1 MQYTSGSTANPRGVV
16 LSMRNVTENV
26 DQIIRNYF
34 RHEGGAP
41 RLPSSVVSWL
51 PLYHDMGLMVGLF
64 IPLFVGCP
72 VILTSPEAF
81 IRKPARWMQLL
92 AKHQAP
98 FSAAP
103 NFAFDLAVAK
113 TSEEDMAG
121 LDLGHVNT
129 IINGAEQVQP
139 NTITKFLRRF
149 RPYNLMPAAVKPS
162 YGMAEAVVYL
172 ATTKAGS
179 PPTSTEFDADSLAR
193 GHAELSTFETERAT
207 RLIRYHSDDKEPLLR
222 IVDPDSNIELGPG
235 RIGEIWIHGKNVST
249 GYHNADDALNRDKF
263 QASIRE
269 ASAGTPR
276 SPWLR
281 TGDLGFIVGDEF
293 YIVGRM
299 KDLIIQD
306 GVNHYPD
313 DIETT
318 VKEFTGGR
326 VAAFSVS
333 DDGVEH
339 LVIAAEVRTEH
350 GPDKVTIMDFS
361 TIKRLVVSALSKLH
375 GLHVTDFLLVP
386 PGALPKTTS
395 GKISRA
401 ACAKQYGA
409 NKLQRSSNVPMTDG
423 SVTADKLQKWFREY
437 LSTHIE
443 CHPNEVSLDVPIR
456 DLGLKS
462 IDVLAIP
469 GDLGDRFGFCIP
481 DLAVW
486 DNPSA
491 NDLIDSLL
499 NQRSAD
505 SLRESHGHADRN
517 TQGRGSIN
525 EPVAV
530 IGVGCRFP
538 GDIDGPER
546 LWDFL
551 TEKKC
556 AITAYPDRGFT
567 NAGTFAES
575 GGFLKDVAGFDNRF
589 FDIPPDEALRMD
601 PQQRLLLE
609 VSWEALE
616 HAGIIPESLRL
627 SRTGVFVGVSST
639 DYVRLVSASAQQKS
653 TIWDNTGGSSSI
665 IANRISYFLD
675 IQGPSIVIDTA
686 CSSSL
691 VAVHL
696 ACRSLSTWD
705 CDIALV
711 GGTNVLISPEPWGG
725 FREAGILSQTGC
737 CHAFDKSADG
747 MVRGEGCGV
756 IVLQRLSDARL
767 EGRRILAILTGS
779 AVNQDGKSN
788 GIMAPNPSAQIGV
801 LENACKSARVDPL
814 EIGYVEAHGTGTSL
828 GDRIEAHALGMVFG
842 RKRPGSGPLMIGS
855 IKPNIGHLEGAA
867 GIAGLIK
874 AVLMVERG
882 SLLPSGGFTEPN
894 PAIPFTEL
902 GLRVVDELQEW
913 PVVAGRP
920 RRAGV
925 SSFGFGGTNAHVI
938 VEEAGSVGA
947 DTVSGRADVGGS
959 GGGVVAW
966 VISGKTASALAAQ
979 AGRLGRYVRAR
990 PALDVVDVGYSLVST
1005 RSVFDH
1011 RAVVVGQTRDE
1022 LLAGLAGVVAGRP
1035 EAGVVCGVGKP
1046 AGKTAF
1052 VFAGQGSQW
1061 LGMGSELYAAY
1072 PVFAEALDAVVDELD
1087 RHLRYPLRDVIWGHD
1102 QDLLNTTEFAQPAL
1116 FAVEVALY
1124 RLLMSWGV
1132 RPGLVLGHSVGEL
1145 AAAHV
1150 AGALCLP
1157 DAAMLVAAR
1166 GRLMQALPAG
1176 GAMFAVQAR
1185 EDEVAPMLG
1194 HDVSI
1199 AAVNGPASVVISG
1212 AHDAVSAIA
1221 DRLRGQGRRVHR
1233 LAVSH
1238 AFHSALMEPMIAEFT
1253 AVAAELSV
1261 GLPTIPVISN
1271 VTGQLVAD
1279 DFASADYWARHIRA
1293 VVRFG
1298 DSVRSAHCA
1307 GASRFI
1313 EVGPGG
1319 GLTSLIEASLADA
1332 QIVSVPTLRKDRPE
1346 PVSVMT
1352 AAAQGFVSG
1361 MGLDWASVFSGY
1373 RPKRVELPTYAF
1385 QHQKFWLAPAPSV
1398 SDPTA
1403 AGQIGASDG
1412 GAELLASSGFA
1423 ARLAGRSADEQ
1434 LAAAIEVVCE
1444 HAAAVLGRDG
1454 AAGLDAGQAFAD
1466 SGFNSL
1472 SAVELRNRL
1481 TAVTAVTLPATA
1493 IFDHPTPTELAQ
1505 YLITQIDGHGSSAAA
1520 AANPAERIDA
1530 LTDLF
1535 LQACDAGRDADG
1547 WKMVALASNTRERMS
1562 SPVRNN
1568 VSKNVALL
1576 ADGISD
1582 VVVICIPTLTVLS
1595 DQREYRDIANA
1606 MTGRHSVYSLTLP
1619 GFDSSDALPQNA
1631 DMIVETVSNA
1641 IIDVVGGSCRFVLSG
1656 YSSGGVLAYALCSHL
1671 SVKHQRNP
1679 LGVALIDTYLPSQI
1693 ANPSMNEGFSP
1704 NDTGKGL
1711 SREVI
1716 RVARMLNRL
1725 TATRLT
1731 AAATYAAIFQAWEPG
1746 RSMAPVLNIVAK
1758 DRIAT
1763 VENLREERINRWR
1776 TAAAEA
1782 AYSVAEVPGDHFG
1795 MMSTSSEAIATEIH
1809 DWISGLVRGPHR

>member
-1 MQYTSGSTANPRGVV
+1 
-16 LSMRNVTENV
+16 
-26 DQIIRNYF
+26 
-34 RHEGGAP
+34 
-41 RLPSSVVSWL
+41 
-51 PLYHDMGLMVGLF
+51 
-64 IPLFVGCP
+64 
-72 VILTSPEAF
+72 
-81 IRKPARWMQLL
+81 
-92 AKHQAP
+92 
-98 FSAAP
+98 
-103 NFAFDLAVAK
+103 
-113 TSEEDMAG
+113 
-121 LDLGHVNT
+121 
-129 IINGAEQVQP
+129 
-139 NTITKFLRRF
+139 
-149 RPYNLMPAAVKPS
+149 
-162 YGMAEAVVYL
+162 
-172 ATTKAGS
+172 
-179 PPTSTEFDADSLAR
+179 
-193 GHAELSTFETERAT
+193 
-207 RLIRYHSDDKEPLLR
+207 
-222 IVDPDSNIELGPG
+222 
-235 RIGEIWIHGKNVST
+235 
-249 GYHNADDALNRDKF
+249 
-263 QASIRE
+263 
-269 ASAGTPR
+269 
-276 SPWLR
+276 
-281 TGDLGFIVGDEF
+281 
-293 YIVGRM
+293 
-299 KDLIIQD
+299 
-306 GVNHYPD
+306 
-313 DIETT
+313 
-318 VKEFTGGR
+318 
-326 VAAFSVS
+326 
-333 DDGVEH
+333 
-339 LVIAAEVRTEH
+339 
-350 GPDKVTIMDFS
+350 
-361 TIKRLVVSALSKLH
+361 
-375 GLHVTDFLLVP
+375 
-386 PGALPKTTS
+386 
-395 GKISRA
+395 
-401 ACAKQYGA
+401 
-409 NKLQRSSNVPMTDG
+409 MTDG

-437 LSTHIE
+437 VSTHIE

-469 GDLGDRFGFCIP
+469 GDLGYRFGFCIP

-920 RRAGV
+920 RRAGL

-1809 DWISGLVRGPHR
+1809 DWISGLVRGPHP

>member
-1 MQYTSGSTANPRGVV
+1 
-16 LSMRNVTENV
+16 
-26 DQIIRNYF
+26 
-34 RHEGGAP
+34 
-41 RLPSSVVSWL
+41 
-51 PLYHDMGLMVGLF
+51 
-64 IPLFVGCP
+64 
-72 VILTSPEAF
+72 
-81 IRKPARWMQLL
+81 
-92 AKHQAP
+92 
-98 FSAAP
+98 
-103 NFAFDLAVAK
+103 
-113 TSEEDMAG
+113 
-121 LDLGHVNT
+121 
-129 IINGAEQVQP
+129 
-139 NTITKFLRRF
+139 
-149 RPYNLMPAAVKPS
+149 
-162 YGMAEAVVYL
+162 
-172 ATTKAGS
+172 
-179 PPTSTEFDADSLAR
+179 
-193 GHAELSTFETERAT
+193 
-207 RLIRYHSDDKEPLLR
+207 
-222 IVDPDSNIELGPG
+222 
-235 RIGEIWIHGKNVST
+235 
-249 GYHNADDALNRDKF
+249 
-263 QASIRE
+263 
-269 ASAGTPR
+269 
-276 SPWLR
+276 
-281 TGDLGFIVGDEF
+281 
-293 YIVGRM
+293 
-299 KDLIIQD
+299 
-306 GVNHYPD
+306 
-313 DIETT
+313 
-318 VKEFTGGR
+318 
-326 VAAFSVS
+326 
-333 DDGVEH
+333 
-339 LVIAAEVRTEH
+339 
-350 GPDKVTIMDFS
+350 
-361 TIKRLVVSALSKLH
+361 
-375 GLHVTDFLLVP
+375 
-386 PGALPKTTS
+386 
-395 GKISRA
+395 
-401 ACAKQYGA
+401 
-409 NKLQRSSNVPMTDG
+409 
-423 SVTADKLQKWFREY
+423 
-437 LSTHIE
+437 
-443 CHPNEVSLDVPIR
+443 
-456 DLGLKS
+456 
-462 IDVLAIP
+462 
-469 GDLGDRFGFCIP
+469 
-481 DLAVW
+481 
-486 DNPSA
+486 
-491 NDLIDSLL
+491 
-499 NQRSAD
+499 
-505 SLRESHGHADRN
+505 
-517 TQGRGSIN
+517 
-525 EPVAV
+525 
-530 IGVGCRFP
+530 
-538 GDIDGPER
+538 
-546 LWDFL
+546 
-551 TEKKC
+551 
-556 AITAYPDRGFT
+556 
-567 NAGTFAES
+567 
-575 GGFLKDVAGFDNRF
+575 
-589 FDIPPDEALRMD
+589 MD

-1185 EDEVAPMLG
+1185 EDEVAPMLE

-1809 DWISGLVRGPHR
+1809 DWISGLVRGPHP

>member
-1 MQYTSGSTANPRGVV
+1 
-16 LSMRNVTENV
+16 
-26 DQIIRNYF
+26 
-34 RHEGGAP
+34 
-41 RLPSSVVSWL
+41 
-51 PLYHDMGLMVGLF
+51 
-64 IPLFVGCP
+64 
-72 VILTSPEAF
+72 
-81 IRKPARWMQLL
+81 
-92 AKHQAP
+92 
-98 FSAAP
+98 
-103 NFAFDLAVAK
+103 
-113 TSEEDMAG
+113 
-121 LDLGHVNT
+121 
-129 IINGAEQVQP
+129 
-139 NTITKFLRRF
+139 
-149 RPYNLMPAAVKPS
+149 
-162 YGMAEAVVYL
+162 
-172 ATTKAGS
+172 
-179 PPTSTEFDADSLAR
+179 
-193 GHAELSTFETERAT
+193 
-207 RLIRYHSDDKEPLLR
+207 
-222 IVDPDSNIELGPG
+222 
-235 RIGEIWIHGKNVST
+235 
-249 GYHNADDALNRDKF
+249 
-263 QASIRE
+263 
-269 ASAGTPR
+269 
-276 SPWLR
+276 
-281 TGDLGFIVGDEF
+281 
-293 YIVGRM
+293 
-299 KDLIIQD
+299 
-306 GVNHYPD
+306 
-313 DIETT
+313 
-318 VKEFTGGR
+318 
-326 VAAFSVS
+326 
-333 DDGVEH
+333 
-339 LVIAAEVRTEH
+339 
-350 GPDKVTIMDFS
+350 
-361 TIKRLVVSALSKLH
+361 
-375 GLHVTDFLLVP
+375 
-386 PGALPKTTS
+386 
-395 GKISRA
+395 
-401 ACAKQYGA
+401 
-409 NKLQRSSNVPMTDG
+409 MTDG

-601 PQQRLLLE
+601 PQQRLLME

-1809 DWISGLVRGPHR
+1809 DWISGLVRGPHP

>member
-1 MQYTSGSTANPRGVV
+1 
-16 LSMRNVTENV
+16 
-26 DQIIRNYF
+26 
-34 RHEGGAP
+34 
-41 RLPSSVVSWL
+41 
-51 PLYHDMGLMVGLF
+51 
-64 IPLFVGCP
+64 
-72 VILTSPEAF
+72 
-81 IRKPARWMQLL
+81 
-92 AKHQAP
+92 
-98 FSAAP
+98 
-103 NFAFDLAVAK
+103 
-113 TSEEDMAG
+113 
-121 LDLGHVNT
+121 
-129 IINGAEQVQP
+129 
-139 NTITKFLRRF
+139 
-149 RPYNLMPAAVKPS
+149 
-162 YGMAEAVVYL
+162 
-172 ATTKAGS
+172 
-179 PPTSTEFDADSLAR
+179 
-193 GHAELSTFETERAT
+193 
-207 RLIRYHSDDKEPLLR
+207 
-222 IVDPDSNIELGPG
+222 
-235 RIGEIWIHGKNVST
+235 
-249 GYHNADDALNRDKF
+249 
-263 QASIRE
+263 
-269 ASAGTPR
+269 
-276 SPWLR
+276 
-281 TGDLGFIVGDEF
+281 
-293 YIVGRM
+293 
-299 KDLIIQD
+299 
-306 GVNHYPD
+306 
-313 DIETT
+313 
-318 VKEFTGGR
+318 
-326 VAAFSVS
+326 
-333 DDGVEH
+333 
-339 LVIAAEVRTEH
+339 
-350 GPDKVTIMDFS
+350 
-361 TIKRLVVSALSKLH
+361 
-375 GLHVTDFLLVP
+375 
-386 PGALPKTTS
+386 
-395 GKISRA
+395 
-401 ACAKQYGA
+401 
-409 NKLQRSSNVPMTDG
+409 MTDG

-437 LSTHIE
+437 VSTHIE

-675 IQGPSIVIDTA
+675 IQGPPIVIDTA

-842 RKRPGSGPLMIGS
+842 RKRPGSGPLMIWS

-1809 DWISGLVRGPHR
+1809 DWISGLVRGPHP

>member
-1 MQYTSGSTANPRGVV
+1 
-16 LSMRNVTENV
+16 
-26 DQIIRNYF
+26 
-34 RHEGGAP
+34 
-41 RLPSSVVSWL
+41 
-51 PLYHDMGLMVGLF
+51 
-64 IPLFVGCP
+64 
-72 VILTSPEAF
+72 
-81 IRKPARWMQLL
+81 
-92 AKHQAP
+92 
-98 FSAAP
+98 
-103 NFAFDLAVAK
+103 
-113 TSEEDMAG
+113 
-121 LDLGHVNT
+121 
-129 IINGAEQVQP
+129 
-139 NTITKFLRRF
+139 
-149 RPYNLMPAAVKPS
+149 
-162 YGMAEAVVYL
+162 
-172 ATTKAGS
+172 
-179 PPTSTEFDADSLAR
+179 
-193 GHAELSTFETERAT
+193 
-207 RLIRYHSDDKEPLLR
+207 
-222 IVDPDSNIELGPG
+222 
-235 RIGEIWIHGKNVST
+235 
-249 GYHNADDALNRDKF
+249 
-263 QASIRE
+263 
-269 ASAGTPR
+269 
-276 SPWLR
+276 
-281 TGDLGFIVGDEF
+281 
-293 YIVGRM
+293 
-299 KDLIIQD
+299 
-306 GVNHYPD
+306 
-313 DIETT
+313 
-318 VKEFTGGR
+318 
-326 VAAFSVS
+326 
-333 DDGVEH
+333 
-339 LVIAAEVRTEH
+339 
-350 GPDKVTIMDFS
+350 
-361 TIKRLVVSALSKLH
+361 
-375 GLHVTDFLLVP
+375 
-386 PGALPKTTS
+386 
-395 GKISRA
+395 
-401 ACAKQYGA
+401 
-409 NKLQRSSNVPMTDG
+409 MTDG

-814 EIGYVEAHGTGTSL
+814 EIGYVEVHGTGTSL

-1124 RLLMSWGV
+1124 RLVMSWGV

-1530 LTDLF
+1530 LTDVF

-1809 DWISGLVRGPHR
+1809 DWISGLVRGPHP

>member
-1 MQYTSGSTANPRGVV
+1 
-16 LSMRNVTENV
+16 
-26 DQIIRNYF
+26 
-34 RHEGGAP
+34 
-41 RLPSSVVSWL
+41 
-51 PLYHDMGLMVGLF
+51 
-64 IPLFVGCP
+64 
-72 VILTSPEAF
+72 
-81 IRKPARWMQLL
+81 
-92 AKHQAP
+92 
-98 FSAAP
+98 
-103 NFAFDLAVAK
+103 
-113 TSEEDMAG
+113 
-121 LDLGHVNT
+121 
-129 IINGAEQVQP
+129 
-139 NTITKFLRRF
+139 
-149 RPYNLMPAAVKPS
+149 
-162 YGMAEAVVYL
+162 
-172 ATTKAGS
+172 
-179 PPTSTEFDADSLAR
+179 
-193 GHAELSTFETERAT
+193 
-207 RLIRYHSDDKEPLLR
+207 
-222 IVDPDSNIELGPG
+222 
-235 RIGEIWIHGKNVST
+235 
-249 GYHNADDALNRDKF
+249 
-263 QASIRE
+263 
-269 ASAGTPR
+269 
-276 SPWLR
+276 
-281 TGDLGFIVGDEF
+281 
-293 YIVGRM
+293 
-299 KDLIIQD
+299 
-306 GVNHYPD
+306 
-313 DIETT
+313 
-318 VKEFTGGR
+318 
-326 VAAFSVS
+326 
-333 DDGVEH
+333 
-339 LVIAAEVRTEH
+339 
-350 GPDKVTIMDFS
+350 
-361 TIKRLVVSALSKLH
+361 
-375 GLHVTDFLLVP
+375 
-386 PGALPKTTS
+386 
-395 GKISRA
+395 
-401 ACAKQYGA
+401 
-409 NKLQRSSNVPMTDG
+409 MTDG

-1731 AAATYAAIFQAWEPG
+1731 AAATYAAIFQAWEPD

-1809 DWISGLVRGPHR
+1809 DWISGLVRGPHP

>member
-1 MQYTSGSTANPRGVV
+1 
-16 LSMRNVTENV
+16 
-26 DQIIRNYF
+26 
-34 RHEGGAP
+34 
-41 RLPSSVVSWL
+41 
-51 PLYHDMGLMVGLF
+51 
-64 IPLFVGCP
+64 
-72 VILTSPEAF
+72 
-81 IRKPARWMQLL
+81 
-92 AKHQAP
+92 
-98 FSAAP
+98 
-103 NFAFDLAVAK
+103 
-113 TSEEDMAG
+113 
-121 LDLGHVNT
+121 
-129 IINGAEQVQP
+129 
-139 NTITKFLRRF
+139 
-149 RPYNLMPAAVKPS
+149 
-162 YGMAEAVVYL
+162 
-172 ATTKAGS
+172 
-179 PPTSTEFDADSLAR
+179 
-193 GHAELSTFETERAT
+193 
-207 RLIRYHSDDKEPLLR
+207 
-222 IVDPDSNIELGPG
+222 
-235 RIGEIWIHGKNVST
+235 
-249 GYHNADDALNRDKF
+249 
-263 QASIRE
+263 
-269 ASAGTPR
+269 
-276 SPWLR
+276 
-281 TGDLGFIVGDEF
+281 
-293 YIVGRM
+293 
-299 KDLIIQD
+299 
-306 GVNHYPD
+306 
-313 DIETT
+313 
-318 VKEFTGGR
+318 
-326 VAAFSVS
+326 
-333 DDGVEH
+333 
-339 LVIAAEVRTEH
+339 
-350 GPDKVTIMDFS
+350 
-361 TIKRLVVSALSKLH
+361 
-375 GLHVTDFLLVP
+375 
-386 PGALPKTTS
+386 
-395 GKISRA
+395 
-401 ACAKQYGA
+401 
-409 NKLQRSSNVPMTDG
+409 MTDG

-437 LSTHIE
+437 VSTHIE

-1052 VFAGQGSQW
+1052 AFAGQGSQW

-1116 FAVEVALY
+1116 FAVEGALY

-1809 DWISGLVRGPHR
+1809 DWISGLVRGPHP

>member
-1 MQYTSGSTANPRGVV
+1 MVSRV
-16 LSMRNVTENV
+16 LVHAYRV
-26 DQIIRNYF
+26 
-34 RHEGGAP
+34 
-41 RLPSSVVSWL
+41 SS
-51 PLYHDMGLMVGLF
+51 
-64 IPLFVGCP
+64 
-72 VILTSPEAF
+72 
-81 IRKPARWMQLL
+81 
-92 AKHQAP
+92 
-98 FSAAP
+98 
-103 NFAFDLAVAK
+103 
-113 TSEEDMAG
+113 
-121 LDLGHVNT
+121 
-129 IINGAEQVQP
+129 
-139 NTITKFLRRF
+139 
-149 RPYNLMPAAVKPS
+149 
-162 YGMAEAVVYL
+162 
-172 ATTKAGS
+172 
-179 PPTSTEFDADSLAR
+179 
-193 GHAELSTFETERAT
+193 
-207 RLIRYHSDDKEPLLR
+207 
-222 IVDPDSNIELGPG
+222 
-235 RIGEIWIHGKNVST
+235 
-249 GYHNADDALNRDKF
+249 
-263 QASIRE
+263 
-269 ASAGTPR
+269 
-276 SPWLR
+276 
-281 TGDLGFIVGDEF
+281 
-293 YIVGRM
+293 
-299 KDLIIQD
+299 
-306 GVNHYPD
+306 
-313 DIETT
+313 
-318 VKEFTGGR
+318 
-326 VAAFSVS
+326 
-333 DDGVEH
+333 
-339 LVIAAEVRTEH
+339 
-350 GPDKVTIMDFS
+350 
-361 TIKRLVVSALSKLH
+361 
-375 GLHVTDFLLVP
+375 
-386 PGALPKTTS
+386 
-395 GKISRA
+395 
-401 ACAKQYGA
+401 
-409 NKLQRSSNVPMTDG
+409 
-423 SVTADKLQKWFREY
+423 
-437 LSTHIE
+437 
-443 CHPNEVSLDVPIR
+443 NEVSLDVPIR

-589 FDIPPDEALRMD
+589 FDIPPEEALRMD

-1809 DWISGLVRGPHR
+1809 DWISGLVRGPHP

>member
-1 MQYTSGSTANPRGVV
+1 
-16 LSMRNVTENV
+16 
-26 DQIIRNYF
+26 
-34 RHEGGAP
+34 
-41 RLPSSVVSWL
+41 
-51 PLYHDMGLMVGLF
+51 
-64 IPLFVGCP
+64 
-72 VILTSPEAF
+72 
-81 IRKPARWMQLL
+81 
-92 AKHQAP
+92 
-98 FSAAP
+98 
-103 NFAFDLAVAK
+103 
-113 TSEEDMAG
+113 
-121 LDLGHVNT
+121 
-129 IINGAEQVQP
+129 
-139 NTITKFLRRF
+139 
-149 RPYNLMPAAVKPS
+149 
-162 YGMAEAVVYL
+162 
-172 ATTKAGS
+172 
-179 PPTSTEFDADSLAR
+179 
-193 GHAELSTFETERAT
+193 
-207 RLIRYHSDDKEPLLR
+207 
-222 IVDPDSNIELGPG
+222 
-235 RIGEIWIHGKNVST
+235 
-249 GYHNADDALNRDKF
+249 
-263 QASIRE
+263 
-269 ASAGTPR
+269 
-276 SPWLR
+276 
-281 TGDLGFIVGDEF
+281 
-293 YIVGRM
+293 
-299 KDLIIQD
+299 
-306 GVNHYPD
+306 
-313 DIETT
+313 
-318 VKEFTGGR
+318 
-326 VAAFSVS
+326 
-333 DDGVEH
+333 
-339 LVIAAEVRTEH
+339 
-350 GPDKVTIMDFS
+350 
-361 TIKRLVVSALSKLH
+361 
-375 GLHVTDFLLVP
+375 
-386 PGALPKTTS
+386 
-395 GKISRA
+395 
-401 ACAKQYGA
+401 
-409 NKLQRSSNVPMTDG
+409 MTDG

-767 EGRRILAILTGS
+767 EDRRILAILTGS

-1124 RLLMSWGV
+1124 RLVMSWGV

-1530 LTDLF
+1530 LTDVF

-1809 DWISGLVRGPHR
+1809 DWISGLVRGPHP

>member
-1 MQYTSGSTANPRGVV
+1 MVSRV
-16 LSMRNVTENV
+16 LVHAYQV
-26 DQIIRNYF
+26 
-34 RHEGGAP
+34 
-41 RLPSSVVSWL
+41 SS
-51 PLYHDMGLMVGLF
+51 
-64 IPLFVGCP
+64 
-72 VILTSPEAF
+72 
-81 IRKPARWMQLL
+81 
-92 AKHQAP
+92 
-98 FSAAP
+98 
-103 NFAFDLAVAK
+103 
-113 TSEEDMAG
+113 
-121 LDLGHVNT
+121 
-129 IINGAEQVQP
+129 
-139 NTITKFLRRF
+139 
-149 RPYNLMPAAVKPS
+149 
-162 YGMAEAVVYL
+162 
-172 ATTKAGS
+172 
-179 PPTSTEFDADSLAR
+179 
-193 GHAELSTFETERAT
+193 
-207 RLIRYHSDDKEPLLR
+207 
-222 IVDPDSNIELGPG
+222 
-235 RIGEIWIHGKNVST
+235 
-249 GYHNADDALNRDKF
+249 
-263 QASIRE
+263 
-269 ASAGTPR
+269 
-276 SPWLR
+276 
-281 TGDLGFIVGDEF
+281 
-293 YIVGRM
+293 
-299 KDLIIQD
+299 
-306 GVNHYPD
+306 
-313 DIETT
+313 
-318 VKEFTGGR
+318 
-326 VAAFSVS
+326 
-333 DDGVEH
+333 
-339 LVIAAEVRTEH
+339 
-350 GPDKVTIMDFS
+350 
-361 TIKRLVVSALSKLH
+361 
-375 GLHVTDFLLVP
+375 
-386 PGALPKTTS
+386 
-395 GKISRA
+395 
-401 ACAKQYGA
+401 
-409 NKLQRSSNVPMTDG
+409 
-423 SVTADKLQKWFREY
+423 
-437 LSTHIE
+437 
-443 CHPNEVSLDVPIR
+443 NEVSLDVPIR

-1809 DWISGLVRGPHR
+1809 DWISGLVRGPHP

>member
-1 MQYTSGSTANPRGVV
+1 
-16 LSMRNVTENV
+16 
-26 DQIIRNYF
+26 
-34 RHEGGAP
+34 
-41 RLPSSVVSWL
+41 
-51 PLYHDMGLMVGLF
+51 
-64 IPLFVGCP
+64 
-72 VILTSPEAF
+72 
-81 IRKPARWMQLL
+81 
-92 AKHQAP
+92 
-98 FSAAP
+98 
-103 NFAFDLAVAK
+103 
-113 TSEEDMAG
+113 
-121 LDLGHVNT
+121 
-129 IINGAEQVQP
+129 
-139 NTITKFLRRF
+139 
-149 RPYNLMPAAVKPS
+149 
-162 YGMAEAVVYL
+162 
-172 ATTKAGS
+172 
-179 PPTSTEFDADSLAR
+179 
-193 GHAELSTFETERAT
+193 
-207 RLIRYHSDDKEPLLR
+207 
-222 IVDPDSNIELGPG
+222 
-235 RIGEIWIHGKNVST
+235 
-249 GYHNADDALNRDKF
+249 
-263 QASIRE
+263 
-269 ASAGTPR
+269 
-276 SPWLR
+276 
-281 TGDLGFIVGDEF
+281 
-293 YIVGRM
+293 
-299 KDLIIQD
+299 
-306 GVNHYPD
+306 
-313 DIETT
+313 
-318 VKEFTGGR
+318 
-326 VAAFSVS
+326 
-333 DDGVEH
+333 
-339 LVIAAEVRTEH
+339 
-350 GPDKVTIMDFS
+350 
-361 TIKRLVVSALSKLH
+361 
-375 GLHVTDFLLVP
+375 
-386 PGALPKTTS
+386 
-395 GKISRA
+395 
-401 ACAKQYGA
+401 
-409 NKLQRSSNVPMTDG
+409 MTDG

-814 EIGYVEAHGTGTSL
+814 EIGYVEAYGTGTSL

-1809 DWISGLVRGPHR
+1809 DWISGLVRGPHP

>member
-1 MQYTSGSTANPRGVV
+1 MVSRV
-16 LSMRNVTENV
+16 LVHAYRV
-26 DQIIRNYF
+26 
-34 RHEGGAP
+34 
-41 RLPSSVVSWL
+41 SS
-51 PLYHDMGLMVGLF
+51 
-64 IPLFVGCP
+64 
-72 VILTSPEAF
+72 
-81 IRKPARWMQLL
+81 
-92 AKHQAP
+92 
-98 FSAAP
+98 
-103 NFAFDLAVAK
+103 
-113 TSEEDMAG
+113 
-121 LDLGHVNT
+121 
-129 IINGAEQVQP
+129 
-139 NTITKFLRRF
+139 
-149 RPYNLMPAAVKPS
+149 
-162 YGMAEAVVYL
+162 
-172 ATTKAGS
+172 
-179 PPTSTEFDADSLAR
+179 
-193 GHAELSTFETERAT
+193 
-207 RLIRYHSDDKEPLLR
+207 
-222 IVDPDSNIELGPG
+222 
-235 RIGEIWIHGKNVST
+235 
-249 GYHNADDALNRDKF
+249 
-263 QASIRE
+263 
-269 ASAGTPR
+269 
-276 SPWLR
+276 
-281 TGDLGFIVGDEF
+281 
-293 YIVGRM
+293 
-299 KDLIIQD
+299 
-306 GVNHYPD
+306 
-313 DIETT
+313 
-318 VKEFTGGR
+318 
-326 VAAFSVS
+326 
-333 DDGVEH
+333 
-339 LVIAAEVRTEH
+339 
-350 GPDKVTIMDFS
+350 
-361 TIKRLVVSALSKLH
+361 
-375 GLHVTDFLLVP
+375 
-386 PGALPKTTS
+386 
-395 GKISRA
+395 
-401 ACAKQYGA
+401 
-409 NKLQRSSNVPMTDG
+409 
-423 SVTADKLQKWFREY
+423 
-437 LSTHIE
+437 
-443 CHPNEVSLDVPIR
+443 NEVSLDVPIR

-530 IGVGCRFP
+530 IRVGCRFP

-1809 DWISGLVRGPHR
+1809 DWISGLVRGPHP

>member
-1 MQYTSGSTANPRGVV
+1 MVSRV
-16 LSMRNVTENV
+16 LVHAYRV
-26 DQIIRNYF
+26 
-34 RHEGGAP
+34 
-41 RLPSSVVSWL
+41 SS
-51 PLYHDMGLMVGLF
+51 
-64 IPLFVGCP
+64 
-72 VILTSPEAF
+72 
-81 IRKPARWMQLL
+81 
-92 AKHQAP
+92 
-98 FSAAP
+98 
-103 NFAFDLAVAK
+103 
-113 TSEEDMAG
+113 
-121 LDLGHVNT
+121 
-129 IINGAEQVQP
+129 
-139 NTITKFLRRF
+139 
-149 RPYNLMPAAVKPS
+149 
-162 YGMAEAVVYL
+162 
-172 ATTKAGS
+172 
-179 PPTSTEFDADSLAR
+179 
-193 GHAELSTFETERAT
+193 
-207 RLIRYHSDDKEPLLR
+207 
-222 IVDPDSNIELGPG
+222 
-235 RIGEIWIHGKNVST
+235 
-249 GYHNADDALNRDKF
+249 
-263 QASIRE
+263 
-269 ASAGTPR
+269 
-276 SPWLR
+276 
-281 TGDLGFIVGDEF
+281 
-293 YIVGRM
+293 
-299 KDLIIQD
+299 
-306 GVNHYPD
+306 
-313 DIETT
+313 
-318 VKEFTGGR
+318 
-326 VAAFSVS
+326 
-333 DDGVEH
+333 
-339 LVIAAEVRTEH
+339 
-350 GPDKVTIMDFS
+350 
-361 TIKRLVVSALSKLH
+361 
-375 GLHVTDFLLVP
+375 
-386 PGALPKTTS
+386 
-395 GKISRA
+395 
-401 ACAKQYGA
+401 
-409 NKLQRSSNVPMTDG
+409 
-423 SVTADKLQKWFREY
+423 
-437 LSTHIE
+437 
-443 CHPNEVSLDVPIR
+443 NEVSLDVPIR

-1746 RSMAPVLNIVAK
+1746 RSW
-1758 DRIAT
+1758 
-1763 VENLREERINRWR
+1763 LRFLTSWR
-1776 TAAAEA
+1776 R
-1782 AYSVAEVPGDHFG
+1782 
-1795 MMSTSSEAIATEIH
+1795 TE
-1809 DWISGLVRGPHR
+1809 

>member
-1 MQYTSGSTANPRGVV
+1 
-16 LSMRNVTENV
+16 
-26 DQIIRNYF
+26 
-34 RHEGGAP
+34 
-41 RLPSSVVSWL
+41 
-51 PLYHDMGLMVGLF
+51 
-64 IPLFVGCP
+64 
-72 VILTSPEAF
+72 
-81 IRKPARWMQLL
+81 
-92 AKHQAP
+92 
-98 FSAAP
+98 
-103 NFAFDLAVAK
+103 
-113 TSEEDMAG
+113 
-121 LDLGHVNT
+121 
-129 IINGAEQVQP
+129 
-139 NTITKFLRRF
+139 
-149 RPYNLMPAAVKPS
+149 
-162 YGMAEAVVYL
+162 
-172 ATTKAGS
+172 
-179 PPTSTEFDADSLAR
+179 
-193 GHAELSTFETERAT
+193 
-207 RLIRYHSDDKEPLLR
+207 
-222 IVDPDSNIELGPG
+222 
-235 RIGEIWIHGKNVST
+235 
-249 GYHNADDALNRDKF
+249 
-263 QASIRE
+263 
-269 ASAGTPR
+269 
-276 SPWLR
+276 
-281 TGDLGFIVGDEF
+281 
-293 YIVGRM
+293 
-299 KDLIIQD
+299 
-306 GVNHYPD
+306 
-313 DIETT
+313 
-318 VKEFTGGR
+318 
-326 VAAFSVS
+326 
-333 DDGVEH
+333 
-339 LVIAAEVRTEH
+339 
-350 GPDKVTIMDFS
+350 
-361 TIKRLVVSALSKLH
+361 
-375 GLHVTDFLLVP
+375 
-386 PGALPKTTS
+386 
-395 GKISRA
+395 
-401 ACAKQYGA
+401 
-409 NKLQRSSNVPMTDG
+409 MTDG

-665 IANRISYFLD
+665 IANRISYFFD

-1809 DWISGLVRGPHR
+1809 DWISGLVRGPHP

>member
-1 MQYTSGSTANPRGVV
+1 
-16 LSMRNVTENV
+16 
-26 DQIIRNYF
+26 
-34 RHEGGAP
+34 
-41 RLPSSVVSWL
+41 
-51 PLYHDMGLMVGLF
+51 
-64 IPLFVGCP
+64 
-72 VILTSPEAF
+72 
-81 IRKPARWMQLL
+81 
-92 AKHQAP
+92 
-98 FSAAP
+98 
-103 NFAFDLAVAK
+103 
-113 TSEEDMAG
+113 
-121 LDLGHVNT
+121 
-129 IINGAEQVQP
+129 
-139 NTITKFLRRF
+139 
-149 RPYNLMPAAVKPS
+149 
-162 YGMAEAVVYL
+162 
-172 ATTKAGS
+172 
-179 PPTSTEFDADSLAR
+179 
-193 GHAELSTFETERAT
+193 
-207 RLIRYHSDDKEPLLR
+207 
-222 IVDPDSNIELGPG
+222 
-235 RIGEIWIHGKNVST
+235 
-249 GYHNADDALNRDKF
+249 
-263 QASIRE
+263 
-269 ASAGTPR
+269 
-276 SPWLR
+276 
-281 TGDLGFIVGDEF
+281 
-293 YIVGRM
+293 
-299 KDLIIQD
+299 
-306 GVNHYPD
+306 
-313 DIETT
+313 
-318 VKEFTGGR
+318 
-326 VAAFSVS
+326 
-333 DDGVEH
+333 
-339 LVIAAEVRTEH
+339 
-350 GPDKVTIMDFS
+350 
-361 TIKRLVVSALSKLH
+361 
-375 GLHVTDFLLVP
+375 
-386 PGALPKTTS
+386 
-395 GKISRA
+395 
-401 ACAKQYGA
+401 
-409 NKLQRSSNVPMTDG
+409 MTDG

-437 LSTHIE
+437 VSTHIE

-525 EPVAV
+525 ESVAV

-1809 DWISGLVRGPHR
+1809 DWISGLVRGPHP

>member
-1 MQYTSGSTANPRGVV
+1 MVSRV
-16 LSMRNVTENV
+16 LVHAYRV
-26 DQIIRNYF
+26 
-34 RHEGGAP
+34 
-41 RLPSSVVSWL
+41 SS
-51 PLYHDMGLMVGLF
+51 
-64 IPLFVGCP
+64 
-72 VILTSPEAF
+72 
-81 IRKPARWMQLL
+81 
-92 AKHQAP
+92 
-98 FSAAP
+98 
-103 NFAFDLAVAK
+103 
-113 TSEEDMAG
+113 
-121 LDLGHVNT
+121 
-129 IINGAEQVQP
+129 
-139 NTITKFLRRF
+139 
-149 RPYNLMPAAVKPS
+149 
-162 YGMAEAVVYL
+162 
-172 ATTKAGS
+172 
-179 PPTSTEFDADSLAR
+179 
-193 GHAELSTFETERAT
+193 
-207 RLIRYHSDDKEPLLR
+207 
-222 IVDPDSNIELGPG
+222 
-235 RIGEIWIHGKNVST
+235 
-249 GYHNADDALNRDKF
+249 
-263 QASIRE
+263 
-269 ASAGTPR
+269 
-276 SPWLR
+276 
-281 TGDLGFIVGDEF
+281 
-293 YIVGRM
+293 
-299 KDLIIQD
+299 
-306 GVNHYPD
+306 
-313 DIETT
+313 
-318 VKEFTGGR
+318 
-326 VAAFSVS
+326 
-333 DDGVEH
+333 
-339 LVIAAEVRTEH
+339 
-350 GPDKVTIMDFS
+350 
-361 TIKRLVVSALSKLH
+361 
-375 GLHVTDFLLVP
+375 
-386 PGALPKTTS
+386 
-395 GKISRA
+395 
-401 ACAKQYGA
+401 
-409 NKLQRSSNVPMTDG
+409 
-423 SVTADKLQKWFREY
+423 
-437 LSTHIE
+437 
-443 CHPNEVSLDVPIR
+443 NEVSLDVPIR

-491 NDLIDSLL
+491 NDLIDILL

-1809 DWISGLVRGPHR
+1809 DWISGLVRGPHP

>member
-1 MQYTSGSTANPRGVV
+1 
-16 LSMRNVTENV
+16 
-26 DQIIRNYF
+26 
-34 RHEGGAP
+34 
-41 RLPSSVVSWL
+41 
-51 PLYHDMGLMVGLF
+51 
-64 IPLFVGCP
+64 
-72 VILTSPEAF
+72 
-81 IRKPARWMQLL
+81 
-92 AKHQAP
+92 
-98 FSAAP
+98 
-103 NFAFDLAVAK
+103 
-113 TSEEDMAG
+113 
-121 LDLGHVNT
+121 
-129 IINGAEQVQP
+129 
-139 NTITKFLRRF
+139 
-149 RPYNLMPAAVKPS
+149 
-162 YGMAEAVVYL
+162 
-172 ATTKAGS
+172 
-179 PPTSTEFDADSLAR
+179 
-193 GHAELSTFETERAT
+193 
-207 RLIRYHSDDKEPLLR
+207 
-222 IVDPDSNIELGPG
+222 
-235 RIGEIWIHGKNVST
+235 
-249 GYHNADDALNRDKF
+249 
-263 QASIRE
+263 
-269 ASAGTPR
+269 
-276 SPWLR
+276 
-281 TGDLGFIVGDEF
+281 
-293 YIVGRM
+293 
-299 KDLIIQD
+299 
-306 GVNHYPD
+306 
-313 DIETT
+313 
-318 VKEFTGGR
+318 
-326 VAAFSVS
+326 
-333 DDGVEH
+333 
-339 LVIAAEVRTEH
+339 
-350 GPDKVTIMDFS
+350 
-361 TIKRLVVSALSKLH
+361 
-375 GLHVTDFLLVP
+375 
-386 PGALPKTTS
+386 
-395 GKISRA
+395 
-401 ACAKQYGA
+401 
-409 NKLQRSSNVPMTDG
+409 MTDG

-437 LSTHIE
+437 VSTHIE

-767 EGRRILAILTGS
+767 EGQRILAILTGS

-1809 DWISGLVRGPHR
+1809 DWISGLVRGPHP

>member
-1 MQYTSGSTANPRGVV
+1 
-16 LSMRNVTENV
+16 
-26 DQIIRNYF
+26 
-34 RHEGGAP
+34 
-41 RLPSSVVSWL
+41 
-51 PLYHDMGLMVGLF
+51 
-64 IPLFVGCP
+64 
-72 VILTSPEAF
+72 
-81 IRKPARWMQLL
+81 
-92 AKHQAP
+92 
-98 FSAAP
+98 
-103 NFAFDLAVAK
+103 
-113 TSEEDMAG
+113 
-121 LDLGHVNT
+121 
-129 IINGAEQVQP
+129 
-139 NTITKFLRRF
+139 
-149 RPYNLMPAAVKPS
+149 
-162 YGMAEAVVYL
+162 
-172 ATTKAGS
+172 
-179 PPTSTEFDADSLAR
+179 
-193 GHAELSTFETERAT
+193 
-207 RLIRYHSDDKEPLLR
+207 
-222 IVDPDSNIELGPG
+222 
-235 RIGEIWIHGKNVST
+235 
-249 GYHNADDALNRDKF
+249 
-263 QASIRE
+263 
-269 ASAGTPR
+269 
-276 SPWLR
+276 
-281 TGDLGFIVGDEF
+281 
-293 YIVGRM
+293 
-299 KDLIIQD
+299 
-306 GVNHYPD
+306 
-313 DIETT
+313 
-318 VKEFTGGR
+318 
-326 VAAFSVS
+326 
-333 DDGVEH
+333 
-339 LVIAAEVRTEH
+339 
-350 GPDKVTIMDFS
+350 
-361 TIKRLVVSALSKLH
+361 
-375 GLHVTDFLLVP
+375 
-386 PGALPKTTS
+386 
-395 GKISRA
+395 
-401 ACAKQYGA
+401 
-409 NKLQRSSNVPMTDG
+409 MTDG

-1795 MMSTSSEAIATEIH
+1795 MMSTSSEAIATEMH

>member
-1 MQYTSGSTANPRGVV
+1 
-16 LSMRNVTENV
+16 
-26 DQIIRNYF
+26 
-34 RHEGGAP
+34 
-41 RLPSSVVSWL
+41 
-51 PLYHDMGLMVGLF
+51 
-64 IPLFVGCP
+64 
-72 VILTSPEAF
+72 
-81 IRKPARWMQLL
+81 
-92 AKHQAP
+92 
-98 FSAAP
+98 
-103 NFAFDLAVAK
+103 
-113 TSEEDMAG
+113 
-121 LDLGHVNT
+121 
-129 IINGAEQVQP
+129 
-139 NTITKFLRRF
+139 
-149 RPYNLMPAAVKPS
+149 
-162 YGMAEAVVYL
+162 
-172 ATTKAGS
+172 
-179 PPTSTEFDADSLAR
+179 
-193 GHAELSTFETERAT
+193 
-207 RLIRYHSDDKEPLLR
+207 
-222 IVDPDSNIELGPG
+222 
-235 RIGEIWIHGKNVST
+235 
-249 GYHNADDALNRDKF
+249 
-263 QASIRE
+263 
-269 ASAGTPR
+269 
-276 SPWLR
+276 
-281 TGDLGFIVGDEF
+281 
-293 YIVGRM
+293 
-299 KDLIIQD
+299 
-306 GVNHYPD
+306 
-313 DIETT
+313 
-318 VKEFTGGR
+318 
-326 VAAFSVS
+326 
-333 DDGVEH
+333 
-339 LVIAAEVRTEH
+339 
-350 GPDKVTIMDFS
+350 
-361 TIKRLVVSALSKLH
+361 
-375 GLHVTDFLLVP
+375 
-386 PGALPKTTS
+386 
-395 GKISRA
+395 
-401 ACAKQYGA
+401 
-409 NKLQRSSNVPMTDG
+409 MTDG

-1157 DAAMLVAAR
+1157 DAAMLVAAH

>member
-1 MQYTSGSTANPRGVV
+1 MVSRV
-16 LSMRNVTENV
+16 LVHAYRV
-26 DQIIRNYF
+26 
-34 RHEGGAP
+34 
-41 RLPSSVVSWL
+41 SS
-51 PLYHDMGLMVGLF
+51 
-64 IPLFVGCP
+64 
-72 VILTSPEAF
+72 
-81 IRKPARWMQLL
+81 
-92 AKHQAP
+92 
-98 FSAAP
+98 
-103 NFAFDLAVAK
+103 
-113 TSEEDMAG
+113 
-121 LDLGHVNT
+121 
-129 IINGAEQVQP
+129 
-139 NTITKFLRRF
+139 
-149 RPYNLMPAAVKPS
+149 
-162 YGMAEAVVYL
+162 
-172 ATTKAGS
+172 
-179 PPTSTEFDADSLAR
+179 
-193 GHAELSTFETERAT
+193 
-207 RLIRYHSDDKEPLLR
+207 
-222 IVDPDSNIELGPG
+222 
-235 RIGEIWIHGKNVST
+235 
-249 GYHNADDALNRDKF
+249 
-263 QASIRE
+263 
-269 ASAGTPR
+269 
-276 SPWLR
+276 
-281 TGDLGFIVGDEF
+281 
-293 YIVGRM
+293 
-299 KDLIIQD
+299 
-306 GVNHYPD
+306 
-313 DIETT
+313 
-318 VKEFTGGR
+318 
-326 VAAFSVS
+326 
-333 DDGVEH
+333 
-339 LVIAAEVRTEH
+339 
-350 GPDKVTIMDFS
+350 
-361 TIKRLVVSALSKLH
+361 
-375 GLHVTDFLLVP
+375 
-386 PGALPKTTS
+386 
-395 GKISRA
+395 
-401 ACAKQYGA
+401 
-409 NKLQRSSNVPMTDG
+409 
-423 SVTADKLQKWFREY
+423 
-437 LSTHIE
+437 
-443 CHPNEVSLDVPIR
+443 NEVSLDVPIR

-1716 RVARMLNRL
+1716 RGARMLNRL

-1809 DWISGLVRGPHR
+1809 DWISGLVRGPHP

>member
-1 MQYTSGSTANPRGVV
+1 
-16 LSMRNVTENV
+16 
-26 DQIIRNYF
+26 
-34 RHEGGAP
+34 
-41 RLPSSVVSWL
+41 
-51 PLYHDMGLMVGLF
+51 
-64 IPLFVGCP
+64 
-72 VILTSPEAF
+72 
-81 IRKPARWMQLL
+81 
-92 AKHQAP
+92 
-98 FSAAP
+98 
-103 NFAFDLAVAK
+103 
-113 TSEEDMAG
+113 
-121 LDLGHVNT
+121 
-129 IINGAEQVQP
+129 
-139 NTITKFLRRF
+139 
-149 RPYNLMPAAVKPS
+149 
-162 YGMAEAVVYL
+162 
-172 ATTKAGS
+172 
-179 PPTSTEFDADSLAR
+179 
-193 GHAELSTFETERAT
+193 
-207 RLIRYHSDDKEPLLR
+207 
-222 IVDPDSNIELGPG
+222 
-235 RIGEIWIHGKNVST
+235 
-249 GYHNADDALNRDKF
+249 
-263 QASIRE
+263 
-269 ASAGTPR
+269 
-276 SPWLR
+276 
-281 TGDLGFIVGDEF
+281 
-293 YIVGRM
+293 
-299 KDLIIQD
+299 
-306 GVNHYPD
+306 
-313 DIETT
+313 
-318 VKEFTGGR
+318 
-326 VAAFSVS
+326 
-333 DDGVEH
+333 
-339 LVIAAEVRTEH
+339 
-350 GPDKVTIMDFS
+350 
-361 TIKRLVVSALSKLH
+361 
-375 GLHVTDFLLVP
+375 
-386 PGALPKTTS
+386 
-395 GKISRA
+395 
-401 ACAKQYGA
+401 
-409 NKLQRSSNVPMTDG
+409 MTDG

-947 DTVSGRADVGGS
+947 DTVSGCADVGGS

-1124 RLLMSWGV
+1124 RLVMSWGV

-1530 LTDLF
+1530 LTDVF

-1809 DWISGLVRGPHR
+1809 DWISGLVRGPHP

>member
-1 MQYTSGSTANPRGVV
+1 
-16 LSMRNVTENV
+16 
-26 DQIIRNYF
+26 
-34 RHEGGAP
+34 
-41 RLPSSVVSWL
+41 
-51 PLYHDMGLMVGLF
+51 
-64 IPLFVGCP
+64 
-72 VILTSPEAF
+72 
-81 IRKPARWMQLL
+81 
-92 AKHQAP
+92 
-98 FSAAP
+98 
-103 NFAFDLAVAK
+103 
-113 TSEEDMAG
+113 
-121 LDLGHVNT
+121 
-129 IINGAEQVQP
+129 
-139 NTITKFLRRF
+139 
-149 RPYNLMPAAVKPS
+149 
-162 YGMAEAVVYL
+162 
-172 ATTKAGS
+172 
-179 PPTSTEFDADSLAR
+179 
-193 GHAELSTFETERAT
+193 
-207 RLIRYHSDDKEPLLR
+207 
-222 IVDPDSNIELGPG
+222 
-235 RIGEIWIHGKNVST
+235 
-249 GYHNADDALNRDKF
+249 
-263 QASIRE
+263 
-269 ASAGTPR
+269 
-276 SPWLR
+276 
-281 TGDLGFIVGDEF
+281 
-293 YIVGRM
+293 
-299 KDLIIQD
+299 
-306 GVNHYPD
+306 
-313 DIETT
+313 
-318 VKEFTGGR
+318 
-326 VAAFSVS
+326 
-333 DDGVEH
+333 
-339 LVIAAEVRTEH
+339 
-350 GPDKVTIMDFS
+350 
-361 TIKRLVVSALSKLH
+361 
-375 GLHVTDFLLVP
+375 
-386 PGALPKTTS
+386 
-395 GKISRA
+395 
-401 ACAKQYGA
+401 
-409 NKLQRSSNVPMTDG
+409 MTDG

-1271 VTGQLVAD
+1271 VTGQLLAD

-1809 DWISGLVRGPHR
+1809 DWISGLVRGPHP

>member
-1 MQYTSGSTANPRGVV
+1 
-16 LSMRNVTENV
+16 
-26 DQIIRNYF
+26 
-34 RHEGGAP
+34 
-41 RLPSSVVSWL
+41 
-51 PLYHDMGLMVGLF
+51 
-64 IPLFVGCP
+64 
-72 VILTSPEAF
+72 
-81 IRKPARWMQLL
+81 
-92 AKHQAP
+92 
-98 FSAAP
+98 
-103 NFAFDLAVAK
+103 
-113 TSEEDMAG
+113 
-121 LDLGHVNT
+121 
-129 IINGAEQVQP
+129 
-139 NTITKFLRRF
+139 
-149 RPYNLMPAAVKPS
+149 
-162 YGMAEAVVYL
+162 
-172 ATTKAGS
+172 
-179 PPTSTEFDADSLAR
+179 
-193 GHAELSTFETERAT
+193 
-207 RLIRYHSDDKEPLLR
+207 
-222 IVDPDSNIELGPG
+222 
-235 RIGEIWIHGKNVST
+235 
-249 GYHNADDALNRDKF
+249 
-263 QASIRE
+263 
-269 ASAGTPR
+269 
-276 SPWLR
+276 
-281 TGDLGFIVGDEF
+281 
-293 YIVGRM
+293 
-299 KDLIIQD
+299 
-306 GVNHYPD
+306 
-313 DIETT
+313 
-318 VKEFTGGR
+318 
-326 VAAFSVS
+326 
-333 DDGVEH
+333 
-339 LVIAAEVRTEH
+339 
-350 GPDKVTIMDFS
+350 
-361 TIKRLVVSALSKLH
+361 
-375 GLHVTDFLLVP
+375 
-386 PGALPKTTS
+386 
-395 GKISRA
+395 
-401 ACAKQYGA
+401 
-409 NKLQRSSNVPMTDG
+409 MTDG

-1725 TATRLT
+1725 TATQLT

>member
-1 MQYTSGSTANPRGVV
+1 
-16 LSMRNVTENV
+16 
-26 DQIIRNYF
+26 
-34 RHEGGAP
+34 
-41 RLPSSVVSWL
+41 
-51 PLYHDMGLMVGLF
+51 
-64 IPLFVGCP
+64 
-72 VILTSPEAF
+72 
-81 IRKPARWMQLL
+81 
-92 AKHQAP
+92 
-98 FSAAP
+98 
-103 NFAFDLAVAK
+103 
-113 TSEEDMAG
+113 
-121 LDLGHVNT
+121 
-129 IINGAEQVQP
+129 
-139 NTITKFLRRF
+139 
-149 RPYNLMPAAVKPS
+149 
-162 YGMAEAVVYL
+162 
-172 ATTKAGS
+172 
-179 PPTSTEFDADSLAR
+179 
-193 GHAELSTFETERAT
+193 
-207 RLIRYHSDDKEPLLR
+207 
-222 IVDPDSNIELGPG
+222 
-235 RIGEIWIHGKNVST
+235 
-249 GYHNADDALNRDKF
+249 
-263 QASIRE
+263 
-269 ASAGTPR
+269 
-276 SPWLR
+276 
-281 TGDLGFIVGDEF
+281 
-293 YIVGRM
+293 
-299 KDLIIQD
+299 
-306 GVNHYPD
+306 
-313 DIETT
+313 
-318 VKEFTGGR
+318 
-326 VAAFSVS
+326 
-333 DDGVEH
+333 
-339 LVIAAEVRTEH
+339 
-350 GPDKVTIMDFS
+350 
-361 TIKRLVVSALSKLH
+361 
-375 GLHVTDFLLVP
+375 
-386 PGALPKTTS
+386 
-395 GKISRA
+395 
-401 ACAKQYGA
+401 
-409 NKLQRSSNVPMTDG
+409 MTDG

-437 LSTHIE
+437 VSTHIE

-675 IQGPSIVIDTA
+675 IQGPPIVIDTA

-966 VISGKTASALAAQ
+966 VISGKTASALAAE

-1809 DWISGLVRGPHR
+1809 DWISGLVRGPHP

>member
-1 MQYTSGSTANPRGVV
+1 
-16 LSMRNVTENV
+16 
-26 DQIIRNYF
+26 
-34 RHEGGAP
+34 
-41 RLPSSVVSWL
+41 
-51 PLYHDMGLMVGLF
+51 
-64 IPLFVGCP
+64 
-72 VILTSPEAF
+72 
-81 IRKPARWMQLL
+81 
-92 AKHQAP
+92 
-98 FSAAP
+98 
-103 NFAFDLAVAK
+103 
-113 TSEEDMAG
+113 
-121 LDLGHVNT
+121 
-129 IINGAEQVQP
+129 
-139 NTITKFLRRF
+139 
-149 RPYNLMPAAVKPS
+149 
-162 YGMAEAVVYL
+162 
-172 ATTKAGS
+172 
-179 PPTSTEFDADSLAR
+179 
-193 GHAELSTFETERAT
+193 
-207 RLIRYHSDDKEPLLR
+207 
-222 IVDPDSNIELGPG
+222 
-235 RIGEIWIHGKNVST
+235 
-249 GYHNADDALNRDKF
+249 
-263 QASIRE
+263 
-269 ASAGTPR
+269 
-276 SPWLR
+276 
-281 TGDLGFIVGDEF
+281 
-293 YIVGRM
+293 
-299 KDLIIQD
+299 
-306 GVNHYPD
+306 
-313 DIETT
+313 
-318 VKEFTGGR
+318 
-326 VAAFSVS
+326 
-333 DDGVEH
+333 
-339 LVIAAEVRTEH
+339 
-350 GPDKVTIMDFS
+350 
-361 TIKRLVVSALSKLH
+361 
-375 GLHVTDFLLVP
+375 
-386 PGALPKTTS
+386 
-395 GKISRA
+395 
-401 ACAKQYGA
+401 
-409 NKLQRSSNVPMTDG
+409 MTDG

-437 LSTHIE
+437 VSTHIE

-1212 AHDAVSAIA
+1212 AHDAVSATA

-1809 DWISGLVRGPHR
+1809 DWISGLVRGPHP

>member
-1 MQYTSGSTANPRGVV
+1 
-16 LSMRNVTENV
+16 
-26 DQIIRNYF
+26 
-34 RHEGGAP
+34 
-41 RLPSSVVSWL
+41 
-51 PLYHDMGLMVGLF
+51 
-64 IPLFVGCP
+64 
-72 VILTSPEAF
+72 
-81 IRKPARWMQLL
+81 
-92 AKHQAP
+92 
-98 FSAAP
+98 
-103 NFAFDLAVAK
+103 
-113 TSEEDMAG
+113 
-121 LDLGHVNT
+121 
-129 IINGAEQVQP
+129 
-139 NTITKFLRRF
+139 
-149 RPYNLMPAAVKPS
+149 
-162 YGMAEAVVYL
+162 
-172 ATTKAGS
+172 
-179 PPTSTEFDADSLAR
+179 
-193 GHAELSTFETERAT
+193 
-207 RLIRYHSDDKEPLLR
+207 
-222 IVDPDSNIELGPG
+222 
-235 RIGEIWIHGKNVST
+235 
-249 GYHNADDALNRDKF
+249 
-263 QASIRE
+263 
-269 ASAGTPR
+269 
-276 SPWLR
+276 
-281 TGDLGFIVGDEF
+281 
-293 YIVGRM
+293 
-299 KDLIIQD
+299 
-306 GVNHYPD
+306 
-313 DIETT
+313 
-318 VKEFTGGR
+318 
-326 VAAFSVS
+326 
-333 DDGVEH
+333 
-339 LVIAAEVRTEH
+339 
-350 GPDKVTIMDFS
+350 
-361 TIKRLVVSALSKLH
+361 
-375 GLHVTDFLLVP
+375 
-386 PGALPKTTS
+386 
-395 GKISRA
+395 
-401 ACAKQYGA
+401 
-409 NKLQRSSNVPMTDG
+409 MTDG

-1361 MGLDWASVFSGY
+1361 MGLDWASAFSGY

-1606 MTGRHSVYSLTLP
+1606 MTGCHSVYSLTLP

-1809 DWISGLVRGPHR
+1809 DWISGLVRGPHP

>member
-1 MQYTSGSTANPRGVV
+1 
-16 LSMRNVTENV
+16 
-26 DQIIRNYF
+26 
-34 RHEGGAP
+34 
-41 RLPSSVVSWL
+41 
-51 PLYHDMGLMVGLF
+51 
-64 IPLFVGCP
+64 
-72 VILTSPEAF
+72 
-81 IRKPARWMQLL
+81 
-92 AKHQAP
+92 
-98 FSAAP
+98 
-103 NFAFDLAVAK
+103 
-113 TSEEDMAG
+113 
-121 LDLGHVNT
+121 
-129 IINGAEQVQP
+129 
-139 NTITKFLRRF
+139 
-149 RPYNLMPAAVKPS
+149 
-162 YGMAEAVVYL
+162 
-172 ATTKAGS
+172 
-179 PPTSTEFDADSLAR
+179 
-193 GHAELSTFETERAT
+193 
-207 RLIRYHSDDKEPLLR
+207 
-222 IVDPDSNIELGPG
+222 
-235 RIGEIWIHGKNVST
+235 
-249 GYHNADDALNRDKF
+249 
-263 QASIRE
+263 
-269 ASAGTPR
+269 
-276 SPWLR
+276 
-281 TGDLGFIVGDEF
+281 
-293 YIVGRM
+293 
-299 KDLIIQD
+299 
-306 GVNHYPD
+306 
-313 DIETT
+313 
-318 VKEFTGGR
+318 
-326 VAAFSVS
+326 
-333 DDGVEH
+333 
-339 LVIAAEVRTEH
+339 
-350 GPDKVTIMDFS
+350 
-361 TIKRLVVSALSKLH
+361 
-375 GLHVTDFLLVP
+375 
-386 PGALPKTTS
+386 
-395 GKISRA
+395 
-401 ACAKQYGA
+401 
-409 NKLQRSSNVPMTDG
+409 MTDG

-437 LSTHIE
+437 VSTHIE

-675 IQGPSIVIDTA
+675 IQGPPIVIDTA

-1731 AAATYAAIFQAWEPG
+1731 AAVTYAAIFQAWEPG

-1809 DWISGLVRGPHR
+1809 DWISGLVRGPHP

>member
-1 MQYTSGSTANPRGVV
+1 MVSRV
-16 LSMRNVTENV
+16 LVHAYRV
-26 DQIIRNYF
+26 
-34 RHEGGAP
+34 
-41 RLPSSVVSWL
+41 SS
-51 PLYHDMGLMVGLF
+51 
-64 IPLFVGCP
+64 
-72 VILTSPEAF
+72 
-81 IRKPARWMQLL
+81 
-92 AKHQAP
+92 
-98 FSAAP
+98 
-103 NFAFDLAVAK
+103 
-113 TSEEDMAG
+113 
-121 LDLGHVNT
+121 
-129 IINGAEQVQP
+129 
-139 NTITKFLRRF
+139 
-149 RPYNLMPAAVKPS
+149 
-162 YGMAEAVVYL
+162 
-172 ATTKAGS
+172 
-179 PPTSTEFDADSLAR
+179 
-193 GHAELSTFETERAT
+193 
-207 RLIRYHSDDKEPLLR
+207 
-222 IVDPDSNIELGPG
+222 
-235 RIGEIWIHGKNVST
+235 
-249 GYHNADDALNRDKF
+249 
-263 QASIRE
+263 
-269 ASAGTPR
+269 
-276 SPWLR
+276 
-281 TGDLGFIVGDEF
+281 
-293 YIVGRM
+293 
-299 KDLIIQD
+299 
-306 GVNHYPD
+306 
-313 DIETT
+313 
-318 VKEFTGGR
+318 
-326 VAAFSVS
+326 
-333 DDGVEH
+333 
-339 LVIAAEVRTEH
+339 
-350 GPDKVTIMDFS
+350 
-361 TIKRLVVSALSKLH
+361 
-375 GLHVTDFLLVP
+375 
-386 PGALPKTTS
+386 
-395 GKISRA
+395 
-401 ACAKQYGA
+401 
-409 NKLQRSSNVPMTDG
+409 
-423 SVTADKLQKWFREY
+423 
-437 LSTHIE
+437 
-443 CHPNEVSLDVPIR
+443 NEVSLDVPIR

-665 IANRISYFLD
+665 IVNRISYFLD

-1809 DWISGLVRGPHR
+1809 DWISGLVRGPHP

>member
-1 MQYTSGSTANPRGVV
+1 
-16 LSMRNVTENV
+16 
-26 DQIIRNYF
+26 
-34 RHEGGAP
+34 
-41 RLPSSVVSWL
+41 
-51 PLYHDMGLMVGLF
+51 
-64 IPLFVGCP
+64 
-72 VILTSPEAF
+72 
-81 IRKPARWMQLL
+81 
-92 AKHQAP
+92 
-98 FSAAP
+98 
-103 NFAFDLAVAK
+103 
-113 TSEEDMAG
+113 
-121 LDLGHVNT
+121 
-129 IINGAEQVQP
+129 
-139 NTITKFLRRF
+139 
-149 RPYNLMPAAVKPS
+149 
-162 YGMAEAVVYL
+162 
-172 ATTKAGS
+172 
-179 PPTSTEFDADSLAR
+179 
-193 GHAELSTFETERAT
+193 
-207 RLIRYHSDDKEPLLR
+207 
-222 IVDPDSNIELGPG
+222 
-235 RIGEIWIHGKNVST
+235 
-249 GYHNADDALNRDKF
+249 
-263 QASIRE
+263 
-269 ASAGTPR
+269 
-276 SPWLR
+276 
-281 TGDLGFIVGDEF
+281 
-293 YIVGRM
+293 
-299 KDLIIQD
+299 
-306 GVNHYPD
+306 
-313 DIETT
+313 
-318 VKEFTGGR
+318 
-326 VAAFSVS
+326 
-333 DDGVEH
+333 
-339 LVIAAEVRTEH
+339 
-350 GPDKVTIMDFS
+350 
-361 TIKRLVVSALSKLH
+361 
-375 GLHVTDFLLVP
+375 
-386 PGALPKTTS
+386 
-395 GKISRA
+395 
-401 ACAKQYGA
+401 
-409 NKLQRSSNVPMTDG
+409 MTDG

-1087 RHLRYPLRDVIWGHD
+1087 RHLRYPLRDVIWGHE

-1124 RLLMSWGV
+1124 RLVMSWGV

-1530 LTDLF
+1530 LTDVF

-1809 DWISGLVRGPHR
+1809 DWISGLVRGPHP

>member
-1 MQYTSGSTANPRGVV
+1 MVSRV
-16 LSMRNVTENV
+16 LVHAYRV
-26 DQIIRNYF
+26 
-34 RHEGGAP
+34 
-41 RLPSSVVSWL
+41 SS
-51 PLYHDMGLMVGLF
+51 
-64 IPLFVGCP
+64 
-72 VILTSPEAF
+72 
-81 IRKPARWMQLL
+81 
-92 AKHQAP
+92 
-98 FSAAP
+98 
-103 NFAFDLAVAK
+103 
-113 TSEEDMAG
+113 
-121 LDLGHVNT
+121 
-129 IINGAEQVQP
+129 
-139 NTITKFLRRF
+139 
-149 RPYNLMPAAVKPS
+149 
-162 YGMAEAVVYL
+162 
-172 ATTKAGS
+172 
-179 PPTSTEFDADSLAR
+179 
-193 GHAELSTFETERAT
+193 
-207 RLIRYHSDDKEPLLR
+207 
-222 IVDPDSNIELGPG
+222 
-235 RIGEIWIHGKNVST
+235 
-249 GYHNADDALNRDKF
+249 
-263 QASIRE
+263 
-269 ASAGTPR
+269 
-276 SPWLR
+276 
-281 TGDLGFIVGDEF
+281 
-293 YIVGRM
+293 
-299 KDLIIQD
+299 
-306 GVNHYPD
+306 
-313 DIETT
+313 
-318 VKEFTGGR
+318 
-326 VAAFSVS
+326 
-333 DDGVEH
+333 
-339 LVIAAEVRTEH
+339 
-350 GPDKVTIMDFS
+350 
-361 TIKRLVVSALSKLH
+361 
-375 GLHVTDFLLVP
+375 
-386 PGALPKTTS
+386 
-395 GKISRA
+395 
-401 ACAKQYGA
+401 
-409 NKLQRSSNVPMTDG
+409 
-423 SVTADKLQKWFREY
+423 
-437 LSTHIE
+437 
-443 CHPNEVSLDVPIR
+443 NEVSLDVPIR

-1185 EDEVAPMLG
+1185 EDEVAPMLA

-1809 DWISGLVRGPHR
+1809 DWISGLVRGPHP

>member
-1 MQYTSGSTANPRGVV
+1 
-16 LSMRNVTENV
+16 
-26 DQIIRNYF
+26 
-34 RHEGGAP
+34 
-41 RLPSSVVSWL
+41 
-51 PLYHDMGLMVGLF
+51 
-64 IPLFVGCP
+64 
-72 VILTSPEAF
+72 
-81 IRKPARWMQLL
+81 
-92 AKHQAP
+92 
-98 FSAAP
+98 
-103 NFAFDLAVAK
+103 
-113 TSEEDMAG
+113 
-121 LDLGHVNT
+121 
-129 IINGAEQVQP
+129 
-139 NTITKFLRRF
+139 
-149 RPYNLMPAAVKPS
+149 
-162 YGMAEAVVYL
+162 
-172 ATTKAGS
+172 
-179 PPTSTEFDADSLAR
+179 
-193 GHAELSTFETERAT
+193 
-207 RLIRYHSDDKEPLLR
+207 
-222 IVDPDSNIELGPG
+222 
-235 RIGEIWIHGKNVST
+235 
-249 GYHNADDALNRDKF
+249 
-263 QASIRE
+263 
-269 ASAGTPR
+269 
-276 SPWLR
+276 
-281 TGDLGFIVGDEF
+281 
-293 YIVGRM
+293 
-299 KDLIIQD
+299 
-306 GVNHYPD
+306 
-313 DIETT
+313 
-318 VKEFTGGR
+318 
-326 VAAFSVS
+326 
-333 DDGVEH
+333 
-339 LVIAAEVRTEH
+339 
-350 GPDKVTIMDFS
+350 
-361 TIKRLVVSALSKLH
+361 
-375 GLHVTDFLLVP
+375 
-386 PGALPKTTS
+386 
-395 GKISRA
+395 
-401 ACAKQYGA
+401 
-409 NKLQRSSNVPMTDG
+409 MTDG

-696 ACRSLSTWD
+696 ACRSPSTWD

-1809 DWISGLVRGPHR
+1809 DWISGLVRGPHP

>member
-1 MQYTSGSTANPRGVV
+1 
-16 LSMRNVTENV
+16 
-26 DQIIRNYF
+26 
-34 RHEGGAP
+34 
-41 RLPSSVVSWL
+41 
-51 PLYHDMGLMVGLF
+51 
-64 IPLFVGCP
+64 
-72 VILTSPEAF
+72 
-81 IRKPARWMQLL
+81 
-92 AKHQAP
+92 
-98 FSAAP
+98 
-103 NFAFDLAVAK
+103 
-113 TSEEDMAG
+113 
-121 LDLGHVNT
+121 
-129 IINGAEQVQP
+129 
-139 NTITKFLRRF
+139 
-149 RPYNLMPAAVKPS
+149 
-162 YGMAEAVVYL
+162 
-172 ATTKAGS
+172 
-179 PPTSTEFDADSLAR
+179 
-193 GHAELSTFETERAT
+193 
-207 RLIRYHSDDKEPLLR
+207 
-222 IVDPDSNIELGPG
+222 
-235 RIGEIWIHGKNVST
+235 
-249 GYHNADDALNRDKF
+249 
-263 QASIRE
+263 
-269 ASAGTPR
+269 
-276 SPWLR
+276 
-281 TGDLGFIVGDEF
+281 
-293 YIVGRM
+293 
-299 KDLIIQD
+299 
-306 GVNHYPD
+306 
-313 DIETT
+313 
-318 VKEFTGGR
+318 
-326 VAAFSVS
+326 
-333 DDGVEH
+333 
-339 LVIAAEVRTEH
+339 
-350 GPDKVTIMDFS
+350 
-361 TIKRLVVSALSKLH
+361 
-375 GLHVTDFLLVP
+375 
-386 PGALPKTTS
+386 
-395 GKISRA
+395 
-401 ACAKQYGA
+401 
-409 NKLQRSSNVPMTDG
+409 MTDG

-1279 DFASADYWARHIRA
+1279 DFASADYWARHIWA

>member
-1 MQYTSGSTANPRGVV
+1 
-16 LSMRNVTENV
+16 
-26 DQIIRNYF
+26 
-34 RHEGGAP
+34 
-41 RLPSSVVSWL
+41 
-51 PLYHDMGLMVGLF
+51 
-64 IPLFVGCP
+64 
-72 VILTSPEAF
+72 
-81 IRKPARWMQLL
+81 
-92 AKHQAP
+92 
-98 FSAAP
+98 
-103 NFAFDLAVAK
+103 
-113 TSEEDMAG
+113 
-121 LDLGHVNT
+121 
-129 IINGAEQVQP
+129 
-139 NTITKFLRRF
+139 
-149 RPYNLMPAAVKPS
+149 
-162 YGMAEAVVYL
+162 
-172 ATTKAGS
+172 
-179 PPTSTEFDADSLAR
+179 
-193 GHAELSTFETERAT
+193 
-207 RLIRYHSDDKEPLLR
+207 
-222 IVDPDSNIELGPG
+222 
-235 RIGEIWIHGKNVST
+235 
-249 GYHNADDALNRDKF
+249 
-263 QASIRE
+263 
-269 ASAGTPR
+269 
-276 SPWLR
+276 
-281 TGDLGFIVGDEF
+281 
-293 YIVGRM
+293 
-299 KDLIIQD
+299 
-306 GVNHYPD
+306 
-313 DIETT
+313 
-318 VKEFTGGR
+318 
-326 VAAFSVS
+326 
-333 DDGVEH
+333 
-339 LVIAAEVRTEH
+339 
-350 GPDKVTIMDFS
+350 
-361 TIKRLVVSALSKLH
+361 
-375 GLHVTDFLLVP
+375 
-386 PGALPKTTS
+386 
-395 GKISRA
+395 
-401 ACAKQYGA
+401 
-409 NKLQRSSNVPMTDG
+409 MTDG

-551 TEKKC
+551 TEKKG

>member
-1 MQYTSGSTANPRGVV
+1 
-16 LSMRNVTENV
+16 
-26 DQIIRNYF
+26 
-34 RHEGGAP
+34 
-41 RLPSSVVSWL
+41 
-51 PLYHDMGLMVGLF
+51 
-64 IPLFVGCP
+64 
-72 VILTSPEAF
+72 
-81 IRKPARWMQLL
+81 
-92 AKHQAP
+92 
-98 FSAAP
+98 
-103 NFAFDLAVAK
+103 
-113 TSEEDMAG
+113 
-121 LDLGHVNT
+121 
-129 IINGAEQVQP
+129 
-139 NTITKFLRRF
+139 
-149 RPYNLMPAAVKPS
+149 
-162 YGMAEAVVYL
+162 
-172 ATTKAGS
+172 
-179 PPTSTEFDADSLAR
+179 
-193 GHAELSTFETERAT
+193 
-207 RLIRYHSDDKEPLLR
+207 
-222 IVDPDSNIELGPG
+222 
-235 RIGEIWIHGKNVST
+235 
-249 GYHNADDALNRDKF
+249 
-263 QASIRE
+263 
-269 ASAGTPR
+269 
-276 SPWLR
+276 
-281 TGDLGFIVGDEF
+281 
-293 YIVGRM
+293 
-299 KDLIIQD
+299 
-306 GVNHYPD
+306 
-313 DIETT
+313 
-318 VKEFTGGR
+318 
-326 VAAFSVS
+326 
-333 DDGVEH
+333 
-339 LVIAAEVRTEH
+339 
-350 GPDKVTIMDFS
+350 
-361 TIKRLVVSALSKLH
+361 
-375 GLHVTDFLLVP
+375 
-386 PGALPKTTS
+386 
-395 GKISRA
+395 
-401 ACAKQYGA
+401 
-409 NKLQRSSNVPMTDG
+409 MTDG

-437 LSTHIE
+437 VSTHIE

-575 GGFLKDVAGFDNRF
+575 GGFLKDVAAFDNRF

-639 DYVRLVSASAQQKS
+639 DYVRLMSASAQQKS

-1809 DWISGLVRGPHR
+1809 DWISGLVRGPHP

>member
-1 MQYTSGSTANPRGVV
+1 
-16 LSMRNVTENV
+16 
-26 DQIIRNYF
+26 
-34 RHEGGAP
+34 
-41 RLPSSVVSWL
+41 
-51 PLYHDMGLMVGLF
+51 
-64 IPLFVGCP
+64 
-72 VILTSPEAF
+72 
-81 IRKPARWMQLL
+81 
-92 AKHQAP
+92 
-98 FSAAP
+98 
-103 NFAFDLAVAK
+103 
-113 TSEEDMAG
+113 
-121 LDLGHVNT
+121 
-129 IINGAEQVQP
+129 
-139 NTITKFLRRF
+139 
-149 RPYNLMPAAVKPS
+149 
-162 YGMAEAVVYL
+162 
-172 ATTKAGS
+172 
-179 PPTSTEFDADSLAR
+179 
-193 GHAELSTFETERAT
+193 
-207 RLIRYHSDDKEPLLR
+207 
-222 IVDPDSNIELGPG
+222 
-235 RIGEIWIHGKNVST
+235 
-249 GYHNADDALNRDKF
+249 
-263 QASIRE
+263 
-269 ASAGTPR
+269 
-276 SPWLR
+276 
-281 TGDLGFIVGDEF
+281 
-293 YIVGRM
+293 
-299 KDLIIQD
+299 
-306 GVNHYPD
+306 
-313 DIETT
+313 
-318 VKEFTGGR
+318 
-326 VAAFSVS
+326 
-333 DDGVEH
+333 
-339 LVIAAEVRTEH
+339 
-350 GPDKVTIMDFS
+350 
-361 TIKRLVVSALSKLH
+361 
-375 GLHVTDFLLVP
+375 
-386 PGALPKTTS
+386 
-395 GKISRA
+395 
-401 ACAKQYGA
+401 
-409 NKLQRSSNVPMTDG
+409 MTDG

-437 LSTHIE
+437 VSTHIE

-1132 RPGLVLGHSVGEL
+1132 RPGSVLGHSVGEL

-1809 DWISGLVRGPHR
+1809 DWISGLVRGPHP

>member
-1 MQYTSGSTANPRGVV
+1 
-16 LSMRNVTENV
+16 
-26 DQIIRNYF
+26 
-34 RHEGGAP
+34 
-41 RLPSSVVSWL
+41 
-51 PLYHDMGLMVGLF
+51 
-64 IPLFVGCP
+64 
-72 VILTSPEAF
+72 
-81 IRKPARWMQLL
+81 
-92 AKHQAP
+92 
-98 FSAAP
+98 
-103 NFAFDLAVAK
+103 
-113 TSEEDMAG
+113 
-121 LDLGHVNT
+121 
-129 IINGAEQVQP
+129 
-139 NTITKFLRRF
+139 
-149 RPYNLMPAAVKPS
+149 
-162 YGMAEAVVYL
+162 
-172 ATTKAGS
+172 
-179 PPTSTEFDADSLAR
+179 
-193 GHAELSTFETERAT
+193 
-207 RLIRYHSDDKEPLLR
+207 
-222 IVDPDSNIELGPG
+222 
-235 RIGEIWIHGKNVST
+235 
-249 GYHNADDALNRDKF
+249 
-263 QASIRE
+263 
-269 ASAGTPR
+269 
-276 SPWLR
+276 
-281 TGDLGFIVGDEF
+281 
-293 YIVGRM
+293 
-299 KDLIIQD
+299 
-306 GVNHYPD
+306 
-313 DIETT
+313 
-318 VKEFTGGR
+318 
-326 VAAFSVS
+326 
-333 DDGVEH
+333 
-339 LVIAAEVRTEH
+339 
-350 GPDKVTIMDFS
+350 
-361 TIKRLVVSALSKLH
+361 
-375 GLHVTDFLLVP
+375 
-386 PGALPKTTS
+386 
-395 GKISRA
+395 
-401 ACAKQYGA
+401 
-409 NKLQRSSNVPMTDG
+409 MTDG

-1046 AGKTAF
+1046 VGKTAF

-1809 DWISGLVRGPHR
+1809 DWISGLVRGPHP

>member
-1 MQYTSGSTANPRGVV
+1 MVSRV
-16 LSMRNVTENV
+16 LVHAYRV
-26 DQIIRNYF
+26 
-34 RHEGGAP
+34 
-41 RLPSSVVSWL
+41 SS
-51 PLYHDMGLMVGLF
+51 
-64 IPLFVGCP
+64 
-72 VILTSPEAF
+72 
-81 IRKPARWMQLL
+81 
-92 AKHQAP
+92 
-98 FSAAP
+98 
-103 NFAFDLAVAK
+103 
-113 TSEEDMAG
+113 
-121 LDLGHVNT
+121 
-129 IINGAEQVQP
+129 
-139 NTITKFLRRF
+139 
-149 RPYNLMPAAVKPS
+149 
-162 YGMAEAVVYL
+162 
-172 ATTKAGS
+172 
-179 PPTSTEFDADSLAR
+179 
-193 GHAELSTFETERAT
+193 
-207 RLIRYHSDDKEPLLR
+207 
-222 IVDPDSNIELGPG
+222 
-235 RIGEIWIHGKNVST
+235 
-249 GYHNADDALNRDKF
+249 
-263 QASIRE
+263 
-269 ASAGTPR
+269 
-276 SPWLR
+276 
-281 TGDLGFIVGDEF
+281 
-293 YIVGRM
+293 
-299 KDLIIQD
+299 
-306 GVNHYPD
+306 
-313 DIETT
+313 
-318 VKEFTGGR
+318 
-326 VAAFSVS
+326 
-333 DDGVEH
+333 
-339 LVIAAEVRTEH
+339 
-350 GPDKVTIMDFS
+350 
-361 TIKRLVVSALSKLH
+361 
-375 GLHVTDFLLVP
+375 
-386 PGALPKTTS
+386 
-395 GKISRA
+395 
-401 ACAKQYGA
+401 
-409 NKLQRSSNVPMTDG
+409 
-423 SVTADKLQKWFREY
+423 
-437 LSTHIE
+437 
-443 CHPNEVSLDVPIR
+443 NEVSLDVPIR

-517 TQGRGSIN
+517 MQGRGSIN

-1809 DWISGLVRGPHR
+1809 DWISGLVRGPHP

>member
-1 MQYTSGSTANPRGVV
+1 MVSRV
-16 LSMRNVTENV
+16 LVHAYRV
-26 DQIIRNYF
+26 
-34 RHEGGAP
+34 
-41 RLPSSVVSWL
+41 SS
-51 PLYHDMGLMVGLF
+51 
-64 IPLFVGCP
+64 
-72 VILTSPEAF
+72 
-81 IRKPARWMQLL
+81 
-92 AKHQAP
+92 
-98 FSAAP
+98 
-103 NFAFDLAVAK
+103 
-113 TSEEDMAG
+113 
-121 LDLGHVNT
+121 
-129 IINGAEQVQP
+129 
-139 NTITKFLRRF
+139 
-149 RPYNLMPAAVKPS
+149 
-162 YGMAEAVVYL
+162 
-172 ATTKAGS
+172 
-179 PPTSTEFDADSLAR
+179 
-193 GHAELSTFETERAT
+193 
-207 RLIRYHSDDKEPLLR
+207 
-222 IVDPDSNIELGPG
+222 
-235 RIGEIWIHGKNVST
+235 
-249 GYHNADDALNRDKF
+249 
-263 QASIRE
+263 
-269 ASAGTPR
+269 
-276 SPWLR
+276 
-281 TGDLGFIVGDEF
+281 
-293 YIVGRM
+293 
-299 KDLIIQD
+299 
-306 GVNHYPD
+306 
-313 DIETT
+313 
-318 VKEFTGGR
+318 
-326 VAAFSVS
+326 
-333 DDGVEH
+333 
-339 LVIAAEVRTEH
+339 
-350 GPDKVTIMDFS
+350 
-361 TIKRLVVSALSKLH
+361 
-375 GLHVTDFLLVP
+375 
-386 PGALPKTTS
+386 
-395 GKISRA
+395 
-401 ACAKQYGA
+401 
-409 NKLQRSSNVPMTDG
+409 
-423 SVTADKLQKWFREY
+423 
-437 LSTHIE
+437 
-443 CHPNEVSLDVPIR
+443 NEVSLDVPIR

-1641 IIDVVGGSCRFVLSG
+1641 IIDVVDGSCRFVLSG

-1809 DWISGLVRGPHR
+1809 DWISGLVRGPHP

>member
-1 MQYTSGSTANPRGVV
+1 MVSRV
-16 LSMRNVTENV
+16 LVHAYRV
-26 DQIIRNYF
+26 
-34 RHEGGAP
+34 
-41 RLPSSVVSWL
+41 SS
-51 PLYHDMGLMVGLF
+51 
-64 IPLFVGCP
+64 
-72 VILTSPEAF
+72 
-81 IRKPARWMQLL
+81 
-92 AKHQAP
+92 
-98 FSAAP
+98 
-103 NFAFDLAVAK
+103 
-113 TSEEDMAG
+113 
-121 LDLGHVNT
+121 
-129 IINGAEQVQP
+129 
-139 NTITKFLRRF
+139 
-149 RPYNLMPAAVKPS
+149 
-162 YGMAEAVVYL
+162 
-172 ATTKAGS
+172 
-179 PPTSTEFDADSLAR
+179 
-193 GHAELSTFETERAT
+193 
-207 RLIRYHSDDKEPLLR
+207 
-222 IVDPDSNIELGPG
+222 
-235 RIGEIWIHGKNVST
+235 
-249 GYHNADDALNRDKF
+249 
-263 QASIRE
+263 
-269 ASAGTPR
+269 
-276 SPWLR
+276 
-281 TGDLGFIVGDEF
+281 
-293 YIVGRM
+293 
-299 KDLIIQD
+299 
-306 GVNHYPD
+306 
-313 DIETT
+313 
-318 VKEFTGGR
+318 
-326 VAAFSVS
+326 
-333 DDGVEH
+333 
-339 LVIAAEVRTEH
+339 
-350 GPDKVTIMDFS
+350 
-361 TIKRLVVSALSKLH
+361 
-375 GLHVTDFLLVP
+375 
-386 PGALPKTTS
+386 
-395 GKISRA
+395 
-401 ACAKQYGA
+401 
-409 NKLQRSSNVPMTDG
+409 
-423 SVTADKLQKWFREY
+423 
-437 LSTHIE
+437 
-443 CHPNEVSLDVPIR
+443 NEVSLDVPIR

-1116 FAVEVALY
+1116 FAVDVALY

-1809 DWISGLVRGPHR
+1809 DWISGLVRGPHP